1 VGLLIA
7 HIDGEPSQ
15 SMEAMA
21 IQNALQVAVSV
32 WPVTFAAIVAQSLR
46 TYATYK
52 VERGIRLMVGLCCIS
67 FIWYELT
74 NFNF

>member
-1 VGLLIA
+1 
-7 HIDGEPSQ
+7 
-15 SMEAMA
+15 MEAMA

-74 NFNF
+74 NFDF

>member
-7 HIDGEPSQ
+7 HIDGKNCQ
-15 SMEAMA
+15 TMEAMA

-52 VERGIRLMVGLCCIS
+52 VERGVRLMVGLCCIS
-67 FIWYELT
+67 FIWYGLT
-74 NFNF
+74 NFDF

>member
-1 VGLLIA
+1 VGLLVA
-7 HIDGEPSQ
+7 FIDGKPSQ
-15 SMEAMA
+15 SREAIA

-52 VERGIRLMVGLCCIS
+52 VERGLRLMVGLCCIHS
-67 FIWYELT
+67 
-74 NFNF
+74 